1 MCSGPAGSEQVK
13 AGGCRAR
20 SAFQHVQ
27 NEPPTDSRDGLLKVV
42 SRVPSPASQGG
53 SEGGLQPDG
62 AASKRSPQH
71 RRNGKKKSLITFYT
85 FFQKLLFWKKRRIFF
100 FFFLLSSVLWF
111 QFWSSVSAGQRW
123 IRRHA
128 QNIAGSAVDIPPIV
142 MSVRPTWL
150 LAQHCQDVGTLLP
163 GPCCTDGSL
172 GSTRNAKNTE
182 HKQ

>member
-1 MCSGPAGSEQVK
+1 MTINHRRGGNIRQQHEYLSAASEQQSWTCLIRPVWMCSGPAGSEQVK

-100 FFFLLSSVLWF
+100 FFFCPLFCDSNFGAAWA
-111 QFWSSVSAGQRW
+111 QVSGGYGDMHR
-123 IRRHA
+123 I
-128 QNIAGSAVDIPPIV
+128 
-142 MSVRPTWL
+142 
-150 LAQHCQDVGTLLP
+150 
-163 GPCCTDGSL
+163 
-172 GSTRNAKNTE
+172 
-182 HKQ
+182 